1 MCLPAAATP
10 VLLVSLRLQIR
21 SKGGWLN
28 SPIAS
33 RVVYSWTLYILPCRC
48 FAQYPTALALT
59 VHEQLS
65 VWWLN
70 ARKTRLDSDGQ
81 RWNGEVDSR
90 VERYGQS
97 GVEKRGRRTH
107 CINRGL
113 GAPGLVELVAWLGGS
128 WALKHRILLFDNPAP
143 RLICHSMANHQQS
156 ACPKRPSQ
164 AFRNPPYSGDCCE
177 FRFRSGSNTRALSS
191 AAGVFKKMQMV
202 TSTTITFALVLSKPN
217 VAELEKHDYNLSR
230 PLLTQRCAW
239 VWEVILR
246 LAGQWWIS
254 SCVEDYSTAAMH
266 AHILGDHHKG
276 LHFTSSKSLAIANRQ
291 YFYANYQHNLHSTI
305 LLIMCFQAH
314 YNWQA
319 SFSSRLRCSTEYEY

>member
-1 MCLPAAATP
+1 MGSVGMVRWIAEWRDMVRVAWRRGDAGRT
-10 VLLVSLRLQIR
+10 VSIGAWAHR
-21 SKGGWLN
+21 
-28 SPIAS
+28 
-33 RVVYSWTLYILPCRC
+33 
-48 FAQYPTALALT
+48 
-59 VHEQLS
+59 
-65 VWWLN
+65 VWWNL
-70 ARKTRLDSDGQ
+70 L
-81 RWNGEVDSR
+81 
-90 VERYGQS
+90 
-97 GVEKRGRRTH
+97 RGWAD
-107 CINRGL
+107 RGL
-113 GAPGLVELVAWLGGS
+113 WNIEFFSSITQPPAWS
-128 WALKHRILLFDNPAP
+128 ATAWRIINNPPAP
-143 RLICHSMANHQQS
+143 SVLH
-156 ACPKRPSQ
+156 KL
-164 AFRNPPYSGDCCE
+164 FETPPYSGDCFE

-254 SCVEDYSTAAMH
+254 SCVEGYSTAAMH